1 MAKTGGMAV
10 SAMTDLTFWHDIA
23 KTAEL
28 AMKEDVKHAIKIF
41 SNREEL

>member
-1 MAKTGGMAV
+1 MAKAGGTAV
-10 SAMTDLTFWHDIA
+10 SAMSDLTFWHDIT

-41 SNREEL
+41 SNWEEL